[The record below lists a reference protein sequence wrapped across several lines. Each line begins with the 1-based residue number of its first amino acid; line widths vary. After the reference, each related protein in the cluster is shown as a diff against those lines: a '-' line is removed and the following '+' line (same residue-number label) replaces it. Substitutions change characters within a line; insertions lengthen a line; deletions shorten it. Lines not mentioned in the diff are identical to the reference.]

1 MEFITTRM
9 DPIPKDRLVVD
20 AIQLKK
26 DMFCSRFVKH
36 NNPTKWT
43 SMDSWY
49 FKHICDVLNHAKL
62 IFEADINSLADK
74 KLELSKEQP

>member
-1 MEFITTRM
+1 MEFIMTQM
-9 DPIPKDRLVVD
+9 DPLPKDRLVVD

-36 NNPTKWT
+36 NNPTKWS

-49 FKHICDVLNHAKL
+49 FKHVCDVLNHAKA
-62 IFEADINSLADK
+62 IFEADIDSLATK
-74 KLELSKEQP
+74 ELTLSKED

>member
-1 MEFITTRM
+1 MEFIMTQM
-9 DPIPKDRLVVD
+9 DPLPKDRLVVE

-36 NNPTKWT
+36 NDPTKWS

-49 FKHICDVLNHAKL
+49 FKHVCDVLNHAKM
-62 IFEADINSLADK
+62 IFEADVNSLA
-74 KLELSKEQP
+74 SKEIKISEDT

>member
-1 MEFITTRM
+1 MEYIMTQM
-9 DPIPKDRLVVD
+9 DPLPKDRLVVD

-36 NNPTKWT
+36 NNPTKWS

-49 FKHICDVLNHAKL
+49 FKHICDVLNHAKM
-62 IFEADINSLADK
+62 IFEADIDSLA
-74 KLELSKEQP
+74 SKEIKISEDT